1 MGLTLQALA
10 FRFNFYFFFNK
21 ILFLI
26 PFYHRRLLCWI
37 VLKF

>member
-26 PFYHRRLLCWI
+26 SLIYTLITGGYC
-37 VLKF
+37 VG